1 VGNQRQIVM
10 GQYSGRNAVLAKMKE
25 LKIPENGVD
34 LIKLVEL
41 LQHKSLVLQKNL
53 TDAEF
58 ANLVRLVK

>member
-1 VGNQRQIVM
+1 M

-25 LKIPENGVD
+25 LQIQANDVD
-34 LIKLVEL
+34 IAELVKL

-58 ANLVRLVK
+58 ADLVRLVK